1 MKVNI
6 PISILLFGGLDY
18 KLLMTGEDPL
28 SILMPVLSSTNVHVI
43 AKLANKVP
51 CKVAVSLKIVLL
63 WNNYLIY
70 AYCIWWLGIAT
81 YIEYISRLGAF
92 SPYTQS
98 TVLKCTSSTDVNVLS
113 IGK

>member
-1 MKVNI
+1 MIAYHWCIAIQISFRWLFYEHCVPYCMKVNI

-51 CKVAVSLKIVLL
+51 CKVAVSLKTVLF
-63 WNNYLIY
+63 WNNYLVY
-70 AYCIWWLGIAT
+70 ANCI
-81 YIEYISRLGAF
+81 
-92 SPYTQS
+92 
-98 TVLKCTSSTDVNVLS
+98 C
-113 IGK
+113 